1 MTISD
6 FICPACGHPG
16 EFELRSTSPARYV
29 TVAYKDGD
37 LLVERQEDNLRTGIA
52 VGDWHCRA
60 CGHKIIRGSKYAFT
74 EHMLKR
80 IKPGGNNE

>member
-1 MTISD
+1 MDISD

-16 EFELRSTSPARYV
+16 EYELRGTAPVRYI
-29 TVAYKDGD
+29 TLMYKDGD
-37 LLVERQEDNLRTGIA
+37 LLMEQQDDNPPISMV
-52 VGDWHCRA
+52 VGDWYCRA
-60 CGHKIIRGSKYAFT
+60 CGYKIIRGSKYAFT